1 MPHYSFPV
9 YVFQDNIVLDINC
22 SATLSLCRQF
32 LVGQGGSMHRW
43 MVSQHGRHAEPPSCV
58 CLEACS
64 LNSALS
70 LISPLIS
77 VSLLVEQAH
86 SGHTALSLDRLE
98 AAERAGPLPFL
109 TRVPAAQGRPE
120 LLRYPVVGGWGRLT
134 SPQSL

>member
-1 MPHYSFPV
+1 MPHYSFPG
-9 YVFQDNIVLDINC
+9 YVLQDNIVLDINC

-32 LVGQGGSMHRW
+32 LVGW

-58 CLEACS
+58 CPEACS

-109 TRVPAAQGRPE
+109 ARVPAAQGRPE